1 MLWSIERSVLGS
13 IPCFFKIYSKTISR
27 HASCASAENLLAF
40 QAFPLKIILRLAS
53 HQEVACTLGQL
64 GEVHRIV
71 LGTFLVYVDAG
82 FGAHKTNLGVAGDKG
97 GHNLISTG
105 TVDKGQVDAFVLKV
119 AQFNGCVLGGVEDG
133 MGYLV
138 EDQRGVA

>member
-1 MLWSIERSVLGS
+1 MLKSYIVVRS
-13 IPCFFKIYSKTISR
+13 
-27 HASCASAENLLAF
+27 AACASAKNLLAF
-40 QAFPLKIILRLAS
+40 QAFPLKIVLRLAS
-53 HQEVACTLGQL
+53 HQEVACALGQL

-97 GHNLISTG
+97 GHNLISTRA
-105 TVDKGQVDAFVLKV
+105 VDKGQVDAFVLKV